1 MTKKPDK
8 FTAVFWL
15 GFSIFICIESYRL
28 DIGSYHAPGPGFFP
42 FLLGIIMGIL
52 STILLTLSFGEKDV
66 EEHVFNQVKLRNI
79 VVVLAALFIY
89 AFFFTTIGFIVST
102 FVFVLILIG
111 IVERKNWYIVILVS
125 VTSSLLSY
133 LIFKIWLQSNLPKGM
148 FGL

>member
-1 MTKKPDK
+1 
-8 FTAVFWL
+8 
-15 GFSIFICIESYRL
+15 
-28 DIGSYHAPGPGFFP
+28 
-42 FLLGIIMGIL
+42 MGIL